1 VITLQI
7 AHPSSRQRGR
17 PTETRPQ
24 ISDSNTPTGSNI
36 WSQVPQGCSIPIHTD
51 RLTVS
56 RKVTST
62 STSYGCES
70 RGIRNQELLCWR
82 GTAVIYQTGLKGLE
96 KVYYISCKN
105 ILEDTARPVELARI
119 LVRGRY
125 FLLHSTQIGSAVL
138 PASYPMGTGS

>member
-7 AHPSSRQRGR
+7 ADPSSRQRVR

-36 WSQVPQGCSIPIHTD
+36 WSQVLQGCSIPRHTD

-62 STSYGCES
+62 FDLGK
-70 RGIRNQELLCWR
+70 GQILL
-82 GTAVIYQTGLKGLE
+82 TATDKRQTR
-96 KVYYISCKN
+96 S
-105 ILEDTARPVELARI
+105 
-119 LVRGRY
+119 LVREVSDAPHREKRAT
-125 FLLHSTQIGSAVL
+125 FRQN
-138 PASYPMGTGS
+138 